1 MVEAPRVV
9 DVENFIA
16 DNENDTT
23 ILLQNQQDINPSVT
37 LSTEDEKTPQIETAA
52 EIETDLSDTGADR
65 NNTIESIEKHK
76 LNLTE
81 ENTEI
86 PVFSEWAQKRLEEV
100 EKEVEQ
106 EIVNTS
112 TMKKNMPPTNK
123 QPVLKLKNSKNYASP
138 DCGAKIIAAN
148 AESDGTGHILTSTRD
163 QYMLSTCISKIW
175 FVVELC
181 EAIQAERIDL
191 ANFELFSSSPKNFS
205 VGVSSRFPTRDWS
218 NVGKFVAKDERYI
231 QSFDLYPHLF
241 GKYVRVDVHSHYNS
255 EHFCP
260 ISLFRVYGT
269 SEFEAFETENRQHPI
284 DDIDDDDDDNVD
296 QEFDANKG
304 KTNIFKSASDAVMS
318 IVDTVKKAA
327 SFVKPNGNKTNDND
341 LKNGSNSKNSKNNC
355 ISPNHAI
362 DCENCS
368 DDMTREVTALVE
380 CKQNLL
386 KRLLSIDIIKNSIHK
401 SHICNTLIASNL
413 NINCSEP
420 TDVNSTTSDQ
430 LTDLQMDYIIN
441 LFSLKYITAMCNLL
455 VATDRKVAWN
465 STIPIDSDL
474 PINVTIDQM
483 AGDHLLPNAPA
494 SVKPKPSIQ
503 IIQNTHQIEKRKSTS
518 KESLKVPI
526 ERQFEPHLSTSS
538 SKKKVVSTDENNIE
552 NSKNEATPLTM
563 PLPAIGSCDEIA
575 DKTGHNIFNV
585 VDPVDLSEEMQV
597 VLVEKTTTEP
607 VITSGEQGITPP
619 AVLIPPD
626 IITPTPKN
634 DLNDAS
640 EEQTSNGWTNTPQF
654 GQKLHSESVFLRL
667 SNRVKVK
674 EIRNHNK
681 VYNSLK
687 NNYYY

>member
-9 DVENFIA
+9 DGANFIA

-23 ILLQNQQDINPSVT
+23 ILLQNQQDIDPSGT
-37 LSTEDEKTPQIETAA
+37 LRTEDRITPQIETAA
-52 EIETDLSDTGADR
+52 GMETGLSDTGANR
-65 NNTIESIEKHK
+65 NNTIESIEKNK
-76 LNLTE
+76 SNLTE

-106 EIVNTS
+106 ETVNTS
-112 TMKKNMPPTNK
+112 TMKKNMPATNK

-284 DDIDDDDDDNVD
+284 DDIDDDDDDDVD
-296 QEFDANKG
+296 QESDANKG

-386 KRLLSIDIIKNSIHK
+386 KRLLSIDMIKKSIHK

-413 NINCSEP
+413 NINCNEP
-420 TDVNSTTSDQ
+420 TDVNSTTSKQ

-455 VATDRKVAWN
+455 VAADRKFAWN

-503 IIQNTHQIEKRKSTS
+503 IIQNRHQIEKRVSTS
-518 KESLKVPI
+518 KESIKVPI
-526 ERQFEPHLSTSS
+526 ERQIEPHSS
-538 SKKKVVSTDENNIE
+538 SSSSDKEVVSTDKNKIE
-552 NSKNEATPLTM
+552 NSENEATPLTT

-585 VDPVDLSEEMQV
+585 VDPVDMSEEMQV

-607 VITSGEQGITPP
+607 VITSGEQEKTPP
-619 AVLIPPD
+619 AVF
-626 IITPTPKN
+626 N

-674 EIRNHNK
+674 QIRIHFP
-681 VYNSLK
+681 L
-687 NNYYY
+687 